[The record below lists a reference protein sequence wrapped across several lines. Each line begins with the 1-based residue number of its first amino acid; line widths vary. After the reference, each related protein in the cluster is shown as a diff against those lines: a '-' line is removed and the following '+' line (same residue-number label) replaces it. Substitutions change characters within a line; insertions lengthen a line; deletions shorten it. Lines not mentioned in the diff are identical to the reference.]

1 MSFEADCNFSDL
13 VDEGLH
19 FKPSPHIALPQRKFE
34 GNEKMGFDEVCIM
47 SSSYLFPRAVIMS
60 EQYCI
65 LIQQTEPFQINGILK
80 SLALRQ
86 Y

>member
-19 FKPSPHIALPQRKFE
+19 FKPSPHIALPHRKFE

-47 SSSYLFPRAVIMS
+47 SASY
-60 EQYCI
+60 
-65 LIQQTEPFQINGILK
+65 
-80 SLALRQ
+80 
-86 Y
+86 